1 MPVQQHADASAA
13 AAASFKSACQLE
25 YYDQGFQKNHR
36 HVGFIDVSRLREDE
50 GTDILILE
58 ASVVNEHFHSWC
70 ILGK

>member
-1 MPVQQHADASAA
+1 MKRLILRK
-13 AAASFKSACQLE
+13 KSDLTFLR
-25 YYDQGFQKNHR
+25 DGGHR

-50 GTDILILE
+50 GADILILE